1 MEITMQQ
8 QQEANGR
15 CRKGRMTGKSALRS
29 VKCHQEQQE
38 GLTDKLLR
46 SKENVRYHPDKRQS
60 IYGALILASYMYV
73 IYVTN
78 VCDSQK
84 QHQNSNGLK
93 RLFKT
98 KRKREKDKGE
108 VALVVP

>member
-1 MEITMQQ
+1 MCVITQTKDR
-8 QQEANGR
+8 A
-15 CRKGRMTGKSALRS
+15 
-29 VKCHQEQQE
+29 
-38 GLTDKLLR
+38 
-46 SKENVRYHPDKRQS
+46 
-60 IYGALILASYMYV
+60 YGALIFGFLYIYV

-98 KRKREKDKGE
+98 KRKREKDKEE
-108 VALVVP
+108 VALVVPSTD

>member
-1 MEITMQQ
+1 MCVITQTKDR
-8 QQEANGR
+8 A
-15 CRKGRMTGKSALRS
+15 
-29 VKCHQEQQE
+29 
-38 GLTDKLLR
+38 
-46 SKENVRYHPDKRQS
+46 
-60 IYGALILASYMYV
+60 YGALIFGFLYIYV

-108 VALVVP
+108 VALVVPSTD

>member
-1 MEITMQQ
+1 MCVITQTKDR
-8 QQEANGR
+8 A
-15 CRKGRMTGKSALRS
+15 
-29 VKCHQEQQE
+29 
-38 GLTDKLLR
+38 
-46 SKENVRYHPDKRQS
+46 
-60 IYGALILASYMYV
+60 YGALIFGFLYV

-108 VALVVP
+108 VALVVPSTD